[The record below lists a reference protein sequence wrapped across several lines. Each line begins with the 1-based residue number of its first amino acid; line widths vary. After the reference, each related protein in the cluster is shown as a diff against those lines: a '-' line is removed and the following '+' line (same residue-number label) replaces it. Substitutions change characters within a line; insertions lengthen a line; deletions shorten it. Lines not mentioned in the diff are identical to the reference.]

1 MFCLFAVCV
10 ANIYA
15 QNGKSS
21 ITGKVSDAKS
31 KEMLPYV
38 AVAVLQTKDSSI
50 IDGGITNENGEFT
63 ISNIKYGEYILH
75 YTFVGYKDYF
85 KNIKVSIPTTNV
97 GSIEM
102 TVSSSNLNEVKVV
115 GAKQMMEYKLDKRV
129 INVDQNL
136 TAAGGDASDVLQD
149 VPSVEIDDEGNI
161 SLRGGS
167 NVTLLIDGKPSD
179 IYGSNVASVLAQI
192 PASSIDK
199 IEVITNPSARYNPEG
214 MSGIINITL
223 KEKGNRGLNGNINI
237 SAGSAL
243 NKWMPRDNISGAL
256 NWSNKKV
263 SLSASANVRYGEMGM
278 LTDNM
283 RYFRNSSGYVTDIMR
298 TQRDGGTDG
307 YGYGFRL
314 GAEWYIN
321 KFNTMNL
328 SLNINKNKDFN
339 DYSTATNT
347 NYLNSSSIRNNVD
360 ISNGYGRGSF
370 NNMAFTYEKTFKD
383 NEDQLFYA
391 NLTWS
396 WGSYGRTIED
406 EIIYNSPLFSDR
418 NYIRGDTTI
427 SRRHNA
433 VADIHYIHPFSKNS
447 KMEIGYNLN
456 FTIANNN
463 YEYSYDRVLDN
474 ATSYDFHKTEQIHAI
489 YATYGWQVNDK
500 LSTQV
505 GLRGETTLLD
515 FSKDG
520 YNGIKTTFDRDY
532 SSLYPSIHISYQ
544 INKMNSFQISYSRRV
559 KRPDHFNMMPNVDMT
574 NQEYLRFGNPKL
586 DPEYTDAYEF
596 GYSLLLKNTTIF
608 TSLYYREVS
617 NAITRFEFEW
627 NEDNALYYGFD
638 WAWQVAGSATATGR
652 TAQSFLNIANSRNY
666 GLEIIVDR
674 DITSWWKANLSMNF
688 FGAYKDGR
696 AYNYDKVNAFNF
708 NTKLNTTI
716 TLPKNWSIQASGRY
730 TAPSRTIQGWE
741 YSRYDVDIAI
751 KKSIWERRGSIG
763 INFRDILDS
772 RGGHGIAYTDEYISF
787 NNRHPYSRSIR
798 LSFSYN
804 FGKVANMKKK
814 KAKSMQENYNTSGGD
829 EDEDEE

>member
-1 MFCLFAVCV
+1 MNSKRLISMFCLFAVCI

-15 QNGKSS
+15 QNAKST
-21 ITGKVSDAKS
+21 ITGKVLDAKS

-63 ISNIKYGEYILH
+63 IGNIKYGEYILH
-75 YTFVGYKDYF
+75 YTFVGYKEHF
-85 KNIKVSIPTTNV
+85 KSIKVSSPTTNV
-97 GSIEM
+97 GNIEM

-115 GAKQMMEYKLDKRV
+115 GAKQLMEYKLDKRV

-179 IYGSNVASVLAQI
+179 IYGSDVASVLAQI

-243 NKWMPRDNISGAL
+243 NKWMSRDNIAGSL

-263 SLSASANVRYGEMGM
+263 SLSASANLRYGEMGM

-283 RYFRNSSGYVTDIMR
+283 RYFRNSNGYVTDIMR

-307 YGYGFRL
+307 LGYGFRL

-328 SLNINKNKDFN
+328 SVNINNNNDFN

-347 NYLNSSSIRNNVD
+347 NYMNASSMRNNVD
-360 ISNGYGRGSF
+360 ISNGSAKGSF

-391 NLTWS
+391 KLTWS
-396 WGSYGRTIED
+396 WGSYGRTTED
-406 EIIYNSPLFSDR
+406 EINYNSPLFASQ

-427 SRRHNA
+427 SRRNNA

-447 KMEIGYNLN
+447 KMEVGYNLN

-463 YEYSYDRVLDN
+463 YEYSFDRVLDN
-474 ATSYDFHKTEQIHAI
+474 TTSYDFHKTEQIHAI

-500 LSTQV
+500 LSSIILGFAGGV
-505 GLRGETTLLD
+505 MMAAAFLGLIL
-515 FSKDG
+515 
-520 YNGIKTTFDRDY
+520 
-532 SSLYPSIHISYQ
+532 PSIEESSNPEGIYAS
-544 INKMNSFQISYSRRV
+544 IKFLPPLVGFILGGVLLWGLDKKRILNKIITVSPITTCFSRV
-559 KRPDHFNMMPNVDMT
+559 
-574 NQEYLRFGNPKL
+574 L
-586 DPEYTDAYEF
+586 PE
-596 GYSLLLKNTTIF
+596 LQVW
-608 TSLYYREVS
+608 LY
-617 NAITRFEFEW
+617 
-627 NEDNALYYGFD
+627 
-638 WAWQVAGSATATGR
+638 
-652 TAQSFLNIANSRNY
+652 
-666 GLEIIVDR
+666 
-674 DITSWWKANLSMNF
+674 
-688 FGAYKDGR
+688 
-696 AYNYDKVNAFNF
+696 
-708 NTKLNTTI
+708 
-716 TLPKNWSIQASGRY
+716 
-730 TAPSRTIQGWE
+730 
-741 YSRYDVDIAI
+741 
-751 KKSIWERRGSIG
+751 
-763 INFRDILDS
+763 
-772 RGGHGIAYTDEYISF
+772 
-787 NNRHPYSRSIR
+787 R
-798 LSFSYN
+798 LF
-804 FGKVANMKKK
+804 
-814 KAKSMQENYNTSGGD
+814 
-829 EDEDEE
+829 